1 MKSKKGLVGG
11 AIALVVALA
20 GAAAVAFVIHKKGDE
35 KEQEE
40 EETEKT
46 PEYTFYLGK
55 DYSWTGSDNSIQIT
69 PYVSDEDTLKT
80 CDALRSGGKGCV
92 VAVRYGSNVYYRP
105 EIVEMPLDWQGNSPA
120 PYTDGSWVLNMQ

>member
-1 MKSKKGLVGG
+1 MKSKKGLVVG
-11 AIALVVALA
+11 AVALVALA
-20 GAAAVAFVIHKKGDE
+20 GAAAAFAIRKNGDE
-35 KEQEE
+35 KKQED
-40 EETEKT
+40 EETK
-46 PEYTFYLGK
+46 YSFYLGK
-55 DYSWTGSDNSIQIT
+55 DYSWTGSENSVQIT

-80 CDALRSGGKGCV
+80 CDALRSGGKGCM